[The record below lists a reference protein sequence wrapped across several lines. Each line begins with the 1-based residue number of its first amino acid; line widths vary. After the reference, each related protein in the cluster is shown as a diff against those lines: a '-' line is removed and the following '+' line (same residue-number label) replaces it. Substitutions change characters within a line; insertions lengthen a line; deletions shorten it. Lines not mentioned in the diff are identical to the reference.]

1 MSAGIA
7 CRVLPHARLRARLFP
22 EDEVDRQYQAEET
35 CEVVPAQG
43 VGFHED
49 QCEEREYGKRYDLLY
64 HFKFPDGERAS
75 ELRGADAV
83 GGDLEAVFEQGDAPA
98 EQYDSQHAEAFELGF
113 ECDVAVPGE
122 RHEGVRY
129 DEQGDGGD
137 SFEHRP

>member
-1 MSAGIA
+1 M
-7 CRVLPHARLRARLFP
+7 
-22 EDEVDRQYQAEET
+22 
-35 CEVVPAQG
+35 VPPQG
-43 VGFHED
+43 VRFHED
-49 QCEEREYGKRYDLLY
+49 DGEDREDQQGDDLLD
-64 HFKFPDGERAS
+64 HFEFPDRKGAS
-75 ELRGADAV
+75 QLGAADAV
-83 GGDLEAVFEQGDAPA
+83 GRDLETVFEQGDAPA